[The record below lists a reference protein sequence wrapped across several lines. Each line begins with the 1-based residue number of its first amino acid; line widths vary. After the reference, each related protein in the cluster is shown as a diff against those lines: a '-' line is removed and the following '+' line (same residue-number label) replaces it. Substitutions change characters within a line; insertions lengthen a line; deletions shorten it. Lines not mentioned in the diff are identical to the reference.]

1 MFSEKAIYDVPAPIC
16 FIPFRY
22 LCNILYITALV
33 YSVWQWILSFK
44 CMNKVYKT
52 MYEVNILS
60 EGLRYENEQN
70 QLSSVKFYIR
80 R

>member
-1 MFSEKAIYDVPAPIC
+1 
-16 FIPFRY
+16 
-22 LCNILYITALV
+22 
-33 YSVWQWILSFK
+33 
-44 CMNKVYKT
+44 